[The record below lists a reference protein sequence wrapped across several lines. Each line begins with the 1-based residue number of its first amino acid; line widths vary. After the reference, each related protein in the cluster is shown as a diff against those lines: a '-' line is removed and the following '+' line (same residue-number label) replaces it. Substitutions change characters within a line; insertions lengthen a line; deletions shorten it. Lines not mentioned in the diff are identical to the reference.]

1 LLRELVARLSLNGV
15 FEDRE
20 LNIVVEI
27 VVPDEGLQVQ
37 QLLALQLWLRLRVK
51 TIKTVAPK

>member
-37 QLLALQLWLRLRVK
+37 QLLALQL
-51 TIKTVAPK
+51 